1 MSAKVMSLKAK
12 IVNLSKVSGLP
23 SQVIL
28 QNYMF
33 ECFLERLSLS
43 RYRPFFILK
52 GGLLIADLVGLGSR
66 STMDLDVTIK
76 GYPLTEIDL
85 SKAINE
91 ICQIEVQDNFS
102 FKFIGITS
110 IRDEDTYGGYRVSV
124 IANYE
129 TIMSKLQIDLTT
141 GDVIT
146 PSEIK
151 YNYRKTFNDKSIDIL
166 AYNTETLLAEKIETI
181 LNRGEFNTRIRDFYD
196 VYILLKTKQI
206 EWTVFIEAS
215 KNTMTHRQTLNILD
229 NIEERVLK
237 IKSST
242 KLEEIWIK
250 YSKEYPYAYGISYND
265 LLSVLNELITKL
277 Q

>member
-1 MSAKVMSLKAK
+1 MSLKAK

-91 ICQIEVQDNFS
+91 ICQIEIKDNFR

-110 IRDEDTYGGYRVSV
+110 IREDDTYGGFRVSV
-124 IANYE
+124 IASYE
-129 TIMSKLQIDLTT
+129 TIISKLQIDLTT

-166 AYNTETLLAEKIETI
+166 AYNTETLLAEKVETI
-181 LNRGEFNTRIRDFYD
+181 LNRVEFNTRIRDFYD
-196 VYILLKTKQI
+196 VFILLKSQQI
-206 EWTVFIEAS
+206 EWSVFIEAF
-215 KNTMTHRQTLNILD
+215 KNTMTHRQTFNILD
-229 NIEERVLK
+229 NIEERVLR

-242 KLEEIWIK
+242 NLQEIWIK
-250 YSKEYPYAYGISYND
+250 YSNEYSYASNISYSD
-265 LLSVLNELITKL
+265 LLAALNQILDRL
-277 Q
+277 L